1 MKCAPR
7 FLLEDKAMFKTVAEL
22 MQCGMLTV
30 TPNTTVAE
38 LAKFFE
44 GNRVH
49 GAPVVDKKGKLL
61 GVVSRSDLVK
71 LVTTERE
78 RGSSNFHNPFYTGFV
93 DDEDLR
99 AVWPRGIASGKL
111 PQTVRE
117 IMSDRLIAIAETASA
132 GTAAALMAKEKIH
145 RILVTREGAFVGIL
159 SASDLLRCLAAYEKS
174 LPGLR
179 VALS

>member
-1 MKCAPR
+1 M
-7 FLLEDKAMFKTVAEL
+7 LKTVSEL
-22 MQCGMLTV
+22 MQRGMLTV
-30 TPNTTVAE
+30 SPSTTAAE

-44 GNRVH
+44 KHRVH

-71 LVTTERE
+71 LIATERE
-78 RGSSNFHNPFYTGFV
+78 RGRGDFHNPFYTGFV
-93 DDEDLR
+93 GDEDLR
-99 AVWPRGIASGKL
+99 SVWPRGIASDNF
-111 PQTVRE
+111 PQTVRD

-132 GTAAALMAKEKIH
+132 GTAGALMAKEKIH

-159 SASDLLRCLAAYEKS
+159 SASDLLRCLAEYEKS